1 MANYNIQVNNST
13 ASEAQAINASRV
25 RIAATTNVYCAVGN
39 SSVAAT
45 DQDLIVLA
53 INVEEN
59 VLIGPNNYVS
69 FLALDGNG
77 VVSVTELS
85 DHDTSGFYTPTDAPT
100 E

>member
-1 MANYNIQVNNST
+1 MANYNIQVNSNT
-13 ASEAQAINASRV
+13 ASQPQAINASRV

-39 SSVAAT
+39 SSIAAT
-45 DQDLIVLA
+45 DQNLIVLA
-53 INVEEN
+53 VNVEEN

-69 FLALDGNG
+69 FLALDGTG

-85 DHDTSGFYTPTDAPT
+85 DQDTSGFYTAT

>member
-1 MANYNIQVNNST
+1 
-13 ASEAQAINASRV
+13 V
-25 RIAATTNVYCAVGN
+25 RVGN

-59 VLIGPNNYVS
+59 VLLGPNNYVS
-69 FLALDGNG
+69 FLALNGTG

-85 DHDTSGFYTPTDAPT
+85 DHDTSGFYTAS